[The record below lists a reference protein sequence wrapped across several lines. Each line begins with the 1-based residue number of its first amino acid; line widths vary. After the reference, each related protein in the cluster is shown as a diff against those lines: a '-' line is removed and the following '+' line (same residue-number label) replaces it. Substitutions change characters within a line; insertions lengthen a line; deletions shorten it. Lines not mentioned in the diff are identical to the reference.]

1 MLDRLIIEFDKGLR
15 TLMAEAHSG
24 RPHPDQHIPEQTLNA
39 EERKHAAA
47 LMRINH
53 SGEVCAQALYSGQSL
68 TARNAET
75 SQALQQAAREETE
88 HLAWCE
94 KRIREL
100 GGRTSVLNPLLY
112 SGSFLLGSA
121 AGVMGDRANL
131 GFLAETERQVG
142 RHLESHLRKLPTDD
156 EKSRAI
162 VRQMQTDETEH
173 AETAMRHGG
182 AELPHA
188 VRRIMQMAAKGMTS
202 FTYYL

>member
-112 SGSFLLGSA
+112 GGSFLLGSA